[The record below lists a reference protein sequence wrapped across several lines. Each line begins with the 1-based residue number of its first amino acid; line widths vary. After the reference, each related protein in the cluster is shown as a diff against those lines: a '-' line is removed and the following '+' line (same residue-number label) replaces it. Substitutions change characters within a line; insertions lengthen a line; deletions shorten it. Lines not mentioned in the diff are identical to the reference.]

1 MANEDHL
8 AIIRASAEQ
17 WNKWR
22 ADYGRYDGRPGPRL
36 APDLSGCSFDFLR
49 QFDFMRMVA
58 NDIPHPG
65 EMNELHDD
73 FVNDRLS
80 PTQLRYGWRDLK
92 GIDFSETDLRD
103 SNLAQITLDHADIS
117 RANLSKCRLSHASL
131 YGARFFKSILNDA
144 DLRGANLRSANLTEA
159 DLRGADLGGAHLE
172 GAQLVATNLEGAN
185 LVGCHVYG
193 VAAWDVKLEGT
204 LQQDLEITGS
214 GSSITVDNLE
224 VAQFVYLLLNNARI
238 RGVLD
243 SVTSKAVLILGRFTS
258 ERKATLDAL
267 RDALR
272 ERNYLPIVF
281 DFEKPDSRD
290 LTETVSTLA
299 HLSRFVI
306 ADLTDPRSIPQEL
319 TSIVPRLLSVPIR
332 PLLLGSQNEW
342 AMFRDL
348 ARYPQVIAPLHY
360 TNDAQL
366 IAVLEQDVI
375 GPAEAKVRQLR
386 TL

>member
-1 MANEDHL
+1 
-8 AIIRASAEQ
+8 
-17 WNKWR
+17 
-22 ADYGRYDGRPGPRL
+22 
-36 APDLSGCSFDFLR
+36 
-49 QFDFMRMVA
+49 
-58 NDIPHPG
+58 
-65 EMNELHDD
+65 
-73 FVNDRLS
+73 
-80 PTQLRYGWRDLK
+80 
-92 GIDFSETDLRD
+92 
-103 SNLAQITLDHADIS
+103 
-117 RANLSKCRLSHASL
+117 
-131 YGARFFKSILNDA
+131 
-144 DLRGANLRSANLTEA
+144 
-159 DLRGADLGGAHLE
+159 
-172 GAQLVATNLEGAN
+172 
-185 LVGCHVYG
+185 
-193 VAAWDVKLEGT
+193 
-204 LQQDLEITGS
+204 
-214 GSSITVDNLE
+214 
-224 VAQFVYLLLNNARI
+224 LNNARI

-272 ERNYLPIVF
+272 DRNYLPIVF

-306 ADLTDPRSIPQEL
+306 ADLTDPKSIPQEL

-375 GPAEAKVRQLR
+375 GPAEAKVAQLR
-386 TL
+386 AL

>member
-22 ADYGRYDGRPGPRL
+22 ADYGRYDGTPGPRL